1 MLPCGVSQ
9 SLTDPMS
16 QDSSHF
22 PALVRQWCDQRR
34 VIALCI
40 SQPCKMH
47 VAQLSKPVC
56 QLHRV
61 FSPTAQKSQLSG
73 EKTGEKPEE
82 ENTGQAAVAL
92 LSEQTTQRTFT
103 GFKTA
108 RTADLTDLKT
118 PVLIQIHDF

>member
-1 MLPCGVSQ
+1 
-9 SLTDPMS
+9 
-16 QDSSHF
+16 
-22 PALVRQWCDQRR
+22 
-34 VIALCI
+34 
-40 SQPCKMH
+40 MH

-61 FSPTAQKSQLSG
+61 FSPTAQKSQLCG

-118 PVLIQIHDF
+118 SVLIQIHDF